1 MSEELSLKETIKNLE
16 EKISESLEGKSKK
29 PKFKLP
35 LGVRMNKV
43 NSKEFCLVCISILIF
58 KLSLIIMRLRM
69 IPLWSMM

>member
-35 LGVRMNKV
+35 V
-43 NSKEFCLVCISILIF
+43 
-58 KLSLIIMRLRM
+58 
-69 IPLWSMM
+69 